1 MSQMSMSALEYSG
14 NCNFDF
20 NIILLKLLFQIC
32 HNDISFGYVKNDQL
46 DCICSCI
53 LNLNSK

>member
-20 NIILLKLLFQIC
+20 NIILLKLLF
-32 HNDISFGYVKNDQL
+32 NDISFGYVKNDQL
-46 DCICSCI
+46 DCICICI